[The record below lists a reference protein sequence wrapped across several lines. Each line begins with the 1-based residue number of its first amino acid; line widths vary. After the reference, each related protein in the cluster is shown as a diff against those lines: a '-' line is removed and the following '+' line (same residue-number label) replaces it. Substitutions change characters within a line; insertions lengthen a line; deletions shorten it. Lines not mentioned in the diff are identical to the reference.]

1 MANQVWAMD
10 ITYVPMARGFVYL
23 AAVVDWFSRRVLA
36 WSGSQLSPEEQRRQ
50 TFLTALEIQRNL
62 WNDPSFTI
70 KRRFRD
76 DGDENSGRLTVLKSI
91 TPRAWWTTIGDLIEV
106 APRYG
111 NRPLEIT
118 PGKFAA
124 RMKSDQVP
132 GFAGFEVLPS
142 THRFARRTLPLCR
155 PAKRR
160 TQRMTL

>member
-1 MANQVWAMD
+1 MSPKLVKNDKPDPFADFDLVSAP
-10 ITYVPMARGFVYL
+10 T
-23 AAVVDWFSRRVLA
+23 AAPR
-36 WSGSQLSPEEQRRQ
+36 SGSQLSPEAQRRQ

-62 WNDPSFTI
+62 WNDPRFTI
-70 KRRFRD
+70 HRRYREG
-76 DGDENSGRLTVLKSI
+76 GDENSGRLTVLKSI

-132 GFAGFEVLPS
+132 AFFEKLQALVVQG
-142 THRFARRTLPLCR
+142 HYDEQFARLSH
-155 PAKRR
+155 RR
-160 TQRMTL
+160 KSD